1 MAPLACDPTALN
13 RAGATVLTTGVSLGS
28 VISTLTT
35 ALADTAGMAGDD
47 PVGVALGRAYDG
59 AAAKVIEAMTSTRNG
74 LASIGDGVR
83 MSAHNYAL
91 AEAMSDVTGHA
102 ATLPTPPATAPL
114 TAASHPPSAVGA
126 GSSAPA
132 GWSWVAPYIGM
143 IWPTG
148 DSAKLRA
155 AAAAWTTAGATFM
168 TTEFAAGGG
177 TMAAIAAQQIPEGTA
192 INKALADASRAAIS
206 VAGQCQTIAAQLNSY
221 AAKIDKVH
229 AAILDLLSRICDPLT
244 GIKEVWDLLTDE
256 DEDEIKRIA
265 DDIKTVVDNFSQEAE
280 TLADQIKATMSA
292 AATAAKDMA
301 HWADKEW
308 NHFLHGTPVG
318 RALNQVAQ
326 TLKGVGVE
334 GYDFLEQLAK
344 FSPSRLQSDPVGYAK
359 DVYGMVSAELPLV
372 GLGPD
377 GGPGVAESW
386 KAVGKDVTHWDEW
399 GTNPAEALG
408 KSIFDVATFALPGG
422 PLSKLG
428 KVGHGAADALRGL
441 KKPPELKPPEV
452 KPPEVKPPE
461 VKPPPPAPKPPESGQ
476 PAPAPQGKPG
486 PSGKPAPGP
495 ADGPLPHSPTE
506 SKPPVGGA
514 PHGGEPK
521 PIGAP
526 PESGA
531 KPPVSAPAEGTPP
544 PHPQPHEPVP
554 AHAPAAAG
562 EPPAAPTPHAG
573 PPPPSAPAA
582 PAAPHLPTPPSA
594 PMAGGIPAEAP
605 GLGEVPHGGEPPAHP
620 GEPRGG
626 GGGPHPP
633 GDGGPHLP
641 GDGGPHQPGDG
652 GGPHPLGDGNEPG
665 PEDGGP
671 HGPGDGEPH
680 GPSDGDPKDPSGHGP
695 HDLSPDDGS
704 DRHLPL
710 HPLNAD
716 DLAALAHY
724 TGPGHQDLNFALREG
739 VLDASQQARVDAL
752 HKALEKLPMYEGT
765 VVRGTNLPADVLEQ
779 YRPGDIIT
787 EPAFTSTSTD
797 PTVAQ
802 SPTFAGNT
810 EFRIWSTTGRDV
822 SAVSMF
828 PGEQEI
834 LFPAGSKFYVVSKV
848 VDPQTG
854 RTIIEMIER

>member
-1 MAPLACDPTALN
+1 MAPLACDPTALD

-35 ALADTAGMAGDD
+35 ALAGTAGMTGDD
-47 PVGVALGRAYDG
+47 PVGAALGRAYDG

-102 ATLPTPPATAPL
+102 AALPTPPVTAPL

-155 AAAAWTTAGATFM
+155 AAAAWTTAGANFM
-168 TTEFAAGGG
+168 TTEFAAGGA
-177 TMAAIAAQQIPEGTA
+177 TMAAIAAQQIPEGAA
-192 INKALADASRAAIS
+192 INKALTDASAAAIS

-308 NHFLHGTPVG
+308 DHFLHGTPVG
-318 RALNQVAQ
+318 RALNQVGQ
-326 TLKGVGVE
+326 TVKGVGVE

-359 DVYGMVSAELPLV
+359 DVFDMASGAAPLV

-422 PLSKLG
+422 PLSKVG

-441 KKPPELKPPEV
+441 KKPPELKPPTI
-452 KPPEVKPPE
+452 KPPAD
-461 VKPPPPAPKPPESGQ
+461 PAPGPPKPPESVQ
-476 PAPAPQGKPG
+476 PAPAPQGKPP

-506 SKPPVGGA
+506 SKPPSVEKPPA
-514 PHGGEPK
+514 AEPPKPTATPGEPGGRA
-521 PIGAP
+521 PVAAP
-526 PESGA
+526 PGDTPLPHS
-531 KPPVSAPAEGTPP
+531 KPPD
-544 PHPQPHEPVP
+544 PVP
-554 AHAPAAAG
+554 AHAPAAPG
-562 EPPAAPTPHAG
+562 EPPAAPAAHAG
-573 PPPPSAPAA
+573 PPSGSAPAA
-582 PAAPHLPTPPSA
+582 PAAPHLPTPPSV
-594 PMAGGIPAEAP
+594 PMGGGPPAEIPP
-605 GLGEVPHGGEPPAHP
+605 GLGDVPHGGEPPTHP
-620 GEPRGG
+620 GEPHGEGPHAPGDGG
-626 GGGPHPP
+626 PHPPGDSGGPHPP
-633 GDGGPHLP
+633 GDGGPHP
-641 GDGGPHQPGDG
+641 PDGGNGPHQPGDG
-652 GGPHPLGDGNEPG
+652 HPNGDGN
-665 PEDGGP
+665 
-671 HGPGDGEPH
+671 
-680 GPSDGDPKDPSGHGP
+680 GP
-695 HDLSPDDGS
+695 HDPHPGDDSDTSGDHHHGDGGHNGQRKARDVFPDAEEFGELSEERYRELFEDGNGQLRYPDMDDPAKPYAIPGTVRVYTADDIKSLDGQWLDRIGS
-704 DRHLPL
+704 ARGRWLAFEGTPFEGRSLPHTSLDEPYNAYKIDASAGLPPGWKIEFSRAAPWFGQPGGEPQLLLLAPKGVRPSVQALIDRHF
-710 HPLNAD
+710 LN
-716 DLAALAHY
+716 
-724 TGPGHQDLNFALREG
+724 P
-739 VLDASQQARVDAL
+739 
-752 HKALEKLPMYEGT
+752 P
-765 VVRGTNLPADVLEQ
+765 
-779 YRPGDIIT
+779 
-787 EPAFTSTSTD
+787 
-797 PTVAQ
+797 
-802 SPTFAGNT
+802 
-810 EFRIWSTTGRDV
+810 
-822 SAVSMF
+822 
-828 PGEQEI
+828 
-834 LFPAGSKFYVVSKV
+834 
-848 VDPQTG
+848 
-854 RTIIEMIER
+854 